1 MKTKTLKELEQVLD
15 LRFRRKQMGYAKII
29 SQESRVREQL
39 RKLDD
44 QAKDAERSQDHKLQA
59 IGADVIWKS
68 WLERTKRT
76 LNMEL
81 AQIMVQKEALR
92 AGVKREYGKLLVGR
106 EMLEDQVLEQ
116 STSRKKQMLTDAIE
130 SHVNQASWGRRPK
143 EPRN

>member
-1 MKTKTLKELEQVLD
+1 
-15 LRFRRKQMGYAKII
+15 MGYAKII

-44 QAKDAERSQDHKLQA
+44 QAKDAERSQDHNLQA

-130 SHVNQASWGRRPK
+130 SHVNQACWGCRPK